1 MNFSKSWLVAGGGWL
16 GDRSGTAAR
25 GRPHTPFAIPHS
37 RGFTL
42 IELLVVLA
50 VMALLVSIV
59 APKAIGG
66 VARAEEAVL
75 KQDLAVMRDA
85 LDKHYSDAGRYP
97 GNLQELV
104 AKRYLRSIPVD
115 PLTKSSATW
124 LVVAPADPEKGS
136 VYDVRSGAPGIGT
149 NGQPYG
155 QW

>member
-1 MNFSKSWLVAGGGWL
+1 MQVVRRQSSVVRTEPASERLASGVWRL
-16 GDRSGTAAR
+16 GSPPG
-25 GRPHTPFAIPHS
+25 
-37 RGFTL
+37 GFTL

-50 VMALLVSIV
+50 VIALLVSIV
-59 APKAIGG
+59 APRAIGG

-97 GNLQELV
+97 ANLQDLV

-124 LVVAPADPEKGS
+124 MVVAPADPEKGA
-136 VYDVRSGAPGIGT
+136 VYDVRSGAQGVGS